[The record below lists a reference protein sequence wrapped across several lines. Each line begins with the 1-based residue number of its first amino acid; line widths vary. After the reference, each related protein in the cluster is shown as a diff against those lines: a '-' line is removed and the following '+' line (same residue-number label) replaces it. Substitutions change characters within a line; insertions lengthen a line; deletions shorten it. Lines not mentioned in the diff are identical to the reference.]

1 MYEFESRWTRGM
13 KSRWTD
19 YLDEPTLPLMYYGY
33 GNKIFFSNGLN
44 GQAAVMME
52 LDKGKETVVEEL

>member
-1 MYEFESRWTRGM
+1 M

>member
-19 YLDEPTLPLMYYGY
+19 YLDEPTLPQWAQAMAL
-33 GNKIFFSNGLN
+33 FSCEIVHP
-44 GQAAVMME
+44 QYP
-52 LDKGKETVVEEL
+52 LDKAATQKKQSLKVNKEI